1 MAIKGKK
8 LRTVRGSFD
17 LSRTVVVGSPTN
29 PNIVYGYR
37 FPSHPRRIKIGYS
50 SRGLSRVAEQA
61 TAFPEKPVIEFVIHD
76 RRARTIEGAFH
87 RALRGQ
93 QADTIGT
100 EWFDASWG
108 DVLAVSPALRK
119 ASLAY
124 SIVLGCKV
132 VLSGLLGLAGLLV
145 YPVLL
150 ALIAALLAGV
160 DLGPVWDSGQRYL
173 GGLVARTPSA
183 SLEMAR
189 HMIRLAIMR
198 DVPGVIHVAALLP
211 VPALMYFPFL
221 RLRTQ
226 AF

>member
-1 MAIKGKK
+1 MAVRGKK
-8 LRTVRGSFD
+8 LRTVRGTFD
-17 LSRTVVVGSPTN
+17 LSRTVIVGSPTN

-61 TAFPEKPVIEFVIHD
+61 TAFPEKPIIEFVIHD

-108 DVLAVSPALRK
+108 DVLAVSPVLRK

-124 SIVLGCKV
+124 SVVLGCKIV
-132 VLSGLLGLAGLLV
+132 IAGVMGVAGLML
-145 YPVLL
+145 YPLIL
-150 ALIAALLAGV
+150 ALIAALLNGAAT
-160 DLGPVWDSGQRYL
+160 GPVLDYGQDYLAGLLSRQPSSSLGMARYL
-173 GGLVARTPSA
+173 IR
-183 SLEMAR
+183 MAV
-189 HMIRLAIMR
+189 MR
-198 DVPGVIHVAALLP
+198 DVPGVIHLVAVLPIPLLMW
-211 VPALMYFPFL
+211 LPFL

>member
-1 MAIKGKK
+1 LAIRGKK
-8 LRTVRGSFD
+8 LRTVRGNFD

-61 TAFPEKPVIEFVIHD
+61 TAFPEKPIIEFVIHD
-76 RRARTIEGAFH
+76 RQARTIEGAFH

-119 ASLAY
+119 ASVAY

-132 VLSGLLGLAGLLV
+132 VLSGLLGVVGLLL

-150 ALIAALLAGV
+150 TLIAALLARAPV
-160 DLGPVWDSGQRYL
+160 GPVWDYGQGYL
-173 GGLVARTPSA
+173 GGLVTRAPSA
-183 SLEMAR
+183 SLDMAR
-189 HMIRLAIMR
+189 HMIRLAIIGDM
-198 DVPGVIHVAALLP
+198 PKVIHVVALLP
-211 VPALMYFPFL
+211 VPALMWLPFL
-221 RLRTQ
+221 RLRPQ

>member
-1 MAIKGKK
+1 MGIKGKQ

-17 LSRTVVVGSPTN
+17 LSRTVIVGSPTN

-61 TAFPEKPVIEFVIHD
+61 TAFPEKPIIEFVIHD

-87 RALRGQ
+87 RALRGR

-108 DVLAVSPALRK
+108 DVLAVSPVLRK
-119 ASLAY
+119 ASVAY
-124 SIVLGCKV
+124 NIVLGGKII
-132 VLSGLLGLAGLLV
+132 GAALLGLAGLMF
-145 YPVLL
+145 YPLLL
-150 ALIAALLAGV
+150 AMIAALLRGAAMAPLWDFGRDYLEGV
-160 DLGPVWDSGQRYL
+160 IARPPSDSLAMARYL
-173 GGLVARTPSA
+173 LRQA
-183 SLEMAR
+183 
-189 HMIRLAIMR
+189 AIR
-198 DVPGVIHVAALLP
+198 DVPGLVHLVALMP
-211 VPALMYFPFL
+211 VPLLAWLPFA
-221 RLRTQ
+221 RVRPQ

>member
-1 MAIKGKK
+1 M
-8 LRTVRGSFD
+8 RGNFD
-17 LSRTVVVGSPTN
+17 LSRTIVVGSPTN

-50 SRGLSRVAEQA
+50 SRGLARVAEQA
-61 TAFPEKPVIEFVIHD
+61 TAFPEKPIIEFVIHD

-93 QADTIGT
+93 QSDTIGT

-108 DVLAVSPALRK
+108 DVLSVSPALRK

-124 SIVLGCKV
+124 SIVLGCKF
-132 VLSGLLGLAGLLV
+132 VLSGLMGVAGLV
-145 YPVLL
+145 IYPVLL
-150 ALIAALLAGV
+150 AMIAALLTGTAS
-160 DLGPVWDSGQRYL
+160 GPVWDYGQGYL
-173 GGLVARTPSA
+173 GGLVSRAPSA

-189 HMIRLAIMR
+189 HMIRVAVMR

-211 VPALMYFPFL
+211 VPALMWLPFL
-221 RLRTQ
+221 RLRMQ

>member
-1 MAIKGKK
+1 MGVKGKQ

-17 LSRTVVVGSPTN
+17 LSRTVIVGSPTN

-61 TAFPEKPVIEFVIHD
+61 TAFPEKPIIEFVIHD

-108 DVLAVSPALRK
+108 DVLAVSPVLRK

-132 VLSGLLGLAGLLV
+132 ALSALMGLAGLLL
-145 YPVLL
+145 YPV
-150 ALIAALLAGV
+150 I
-160 DLGPVWDSGQRYL
+160 
-173 GGLVARTPSA
+173 
-183 SLEMAR
+183 
-189 HMIRLAIMR
+189 LAI
-198 DVPGVIHVAALLP
+198 VAALLTGAATGP
-211 VPALMYFPFL
+211 VIDYGLDYLGGVAGRAPQVSLGMARYLIRMAVMWDVPGLIHLIALLPIPALMWLPFL
-221 RLRTQ
+221 RLRAQ